1 MSKAMSTTNRKAVE
15 THQLDWRGYRIQVR
29 YCPSWSSSYEEI
41 YGECMA
47 HLELMSLEEPRLPL
61 PVTET
66 GYRSHFT
73 PAKFIDDE
81 GGPVAFVQSWLDDA
95 AKSPQWK
102 ELEAASRQMSLL

>member
-1 MSKAMSTTNRKAVE
+1 MSTTNRRAVE
-15 THQLDWRGYRIQVR
+15 THQLDWQGYRIQVR
-29 YCPSWSSSYEEI
+29 YCPSWSPSYEEI

-81 GGPVAFVQSWLDDA
+81 GGPIAFVQSWLDDA
-95 AKSPQWK
+95 AKSPKWK

>member
-1 MSKAMSTTNRKAVE
+1 MSATNRKAVE
-15 THQLDWRGYRIQVR
+15 THQMDWQGYRIEVR
-29 YCPSWSSSYEEI
+29 YCPSWSPSYEGI

-47 HLELMSLEEPRLPL
+47 HLELMSLEEPGLPL

-81 GGPVAFVQSWLDDA
+81 GGPIAFVQSWLDDA
-95 AKSPQWK
+95 AKSPKWK
-102 ELEAASRQMSLL
+102 EHEAASRQMSLL

>member
-1 MSKAMSTTNRKAVE
+1 MSATNRKAVE
-15 THQLDWRGYRIQVR
+15 THQMDWQGYRIQVR
-29 YCPSWSSSYEEI
+29 YCPSWSPSYEEI

-73 PAKFIDDE
+73 PAKFIVDE

-95 AKSPQWK
+95 AKSPKWK
-102 ELEAASRQMSLL
+102 ELEATSRQMSLL

>member
-1 MSKAMSTTNRKAVE
+1 MSATNRKAVE
-15 THQLDWRGYRIQVR
+15 THQMDWQGYRIEVR
-29 YCPSWSSSYEEI
+29 YCPSWSPSYEEI

-81 GGPVAFVQSWLDDA
+81 GGPIAFVQSWLDDA
-95 AKSPQWK
+95 AKSTKWK
-102 ELEAASRQMSLL
+102 ALEAASRQMSLL

>member
-1 MSKAMSTTNRKAVE
+1 MSKANRKAVE
-15 THQLDWRGYRIQVR
+15 THQLDWRGYRLEVR
-29 YCPSWSSSYEEI
+29 YCPSWSPSYEEI

-81 GGPVAFVQSWLDDA
+81 GGPIAFVQSWLDDA
-95 AKSPQWK
+95 AKSPKWK

>member
-1 MSKAMSTTNRKAVE
+1 MSATNRKAVE
-15 THQLDWRGYRIQVR
+15 THQMDWQGYRIQVR
-29 YCPSWSSSYEEI
+29 YCPSWSPSYEEI

-73 PAKFIDDE
+73 PTKFIDDE
-81 GGPVAFVQSWLDDA
+81 GGPVAFVHSWLDDA
-95 AKSPQWK
+95 AKSPKWK
-102 ELEAASRQMSLL
+102 ELEAISRQMSLL